1 MKKLTLSL
9 ATILATSTLTFA
21 GGDISPVE
29 PIIDTP
35 IVIEEEEIISDSGVY
50 LGVAYSLLR
59 SDSSFID
66 SIDNNHKL
74 GADYSSI
81 MFQGGYKFNEYIA
94 VEGRYWL
101 GLTDEAF
108 ELENQ
113 FFSRF
118 ESDALAWGIY
128 AKPMYPVT
136 EELDVYALLGYGS
149 AAANGIALKD
159 GSVHDV
165 DVDGF
170 SWGLGVAYSFTEN
183 ISIFADYVDFQ
194 DDTVEIKGSTLNG
207 TFEHAFDAINLGV
220 SYKF

>member
-9 ATILATSTLTFA
+9 ATILATSTFAFA

-29 PIIDTP
+29 PIIETP
-35 IVIEEEEIISDSGVY
+35 VVIEELVSDSGAYVG
-50 LGVAYSLLR
+50 LAYSLLK
-59 SDSSFID
+59 SDSNFFNT
-66 SIDNNHKL
+66 IDNNRDL
-74 GADYSSI
+74 GADYSAI
-81 MFQGGYKFNEYIA
+81 MFQGGYKFNQYIA

-108 ELENQ
+108 EADNQ
-113 FFSRF
+113 FFGRF
-118 ESDALAWGIY
+118 DSDATAWGIY

-149 AAANGIALKD
+149 ASANGIKLND

-170 SWGLGVAYSFTEN
+170 SWGIGAAYSFTEN
-183 ISIFADYVDFQ
+183 FSVFADYVDFQ
-194 DDTVEIKGSTLNG
+194 DDEVKLKGNNING
-207 TFEHAFDAINLGV
+207 TFEHAFDAVNLGV
-220 SYKF
+220 TYKF